1 MTLDLSDPQVT
12 EAVALIY
19 EAASESRRIAQAQVE
34 QADRLFGVASALHDL
49 TLNARLT
56 VVR

>member
-1 MTLDLSDPQVT
+1 MLDLSDPNVL
-12 EAVALIY
+12 EAVALVY
-19 EAASESRRIAQAQVE
+19 EAASEARRIAQAQVE